1 MFDDLKVW
9 IDTTQQNNW
18 NNKMLDKLGVTEK
31 QVFGIEE
38 EEEKKE
44 KSFFEKIFSSD
55 N

>member
-1 MFDDLKVW
+1 MFDDIKVW
-9 IDTTQQNNW
+9 MDTTQQTNW
-18 NNKMLDKLGVTEK
+18 NNRMLDKLGITEK
-31 QVFGIEE
+31 QVFGVE